1 MLSPP
6 PPALRPQAGWVPGGF
21 RRVYS
26 LLSDRQ
32 RECLCPE
39 TVQLLTIH
47 VPINLAGP
55 LLRANSSVM
64 AEASPGPEAVSYLM
78 GKEGPDV
85 SSLPGMKN
93 SEYPTT

>member
-1 MLSPP
+1 MTCSHQPP
-6 PPALRPQAGWVPGGF
+6 PCAHRQAGSLEDSGE
-21 RRVYS
+21 YS

-32 RECLCPE
+32 RECVCPE

-47 VPINLAGP
+47 VPINPAGP

-64 AEASPGPEAVSYLM
+64 AEASAGPEAVSYLM